1 MLLEAVY
8 CKRVFNVDVS
18 VSLCVS
24 HVQDMT
30 VKSKVILTLSGVT
43 PGQQT
48 LSPLQKNERK
58 LNSEPQ
64 NLMQKLLDD
73 RV

>member
-30 VKSKVILTLSGVT
+30 VKSKVTLTLPGFT

-48 LSPLQKNERK
+48 LSPPPQKKRK
-58 LNSEPQ
+58 LNTEPQ

>member
-8 CKRVFNVDVS
+8 CKRVFNVYVS

-24 HVQDMT
+24 HAQDMT
-30 VKSKVILTLSGVT
+30 VKSKFTLTLSGFT

>member
-8 CKRVFNVDVS
+8 CKRVFNVDVY

-30 VKSKVILTLSGVT
+30 VKSKVILTLSGFT

-48 LSPLQKNERK
+48 LNPPKKKRK
-58 LNSEPQ
+58 LNTEPQ